1 VGGRPPNEV
10 HLAGHC
16 FRALARFWISATV
29 AGSSEA
35 TFTANPL
42 PVEATFAFTPL
53 SAKEPVANNVCI
65 LHDSGTPV
73 LGSLERRLGG
83 EYFALIA
90 PLCDTIDFVDS

>member
-1 VGGRPPNEV
+1 
-10 HLAGHC
+10 
-16 FRALARFWISATV
+16 
-29 AGSSEA
+29 
-35 TFTANPL
+35 
-42 PVEATFAFTPL
+42 L